1 MGWGSG
7 LLAIT
12 INVPSHPGGGG
23 GGLKVA
29 TPFSSFRVTRTGLQ
43 APVMCHWLLK
53 KGYVQWQSKATQE
66 CQEIYAVTT
75 D

>member
-12 INVPSHPGGGG
+12 INVPSHPGGEGGG

-29 TPFSSFRVTRTGLQ
+29 TPFSWFRVTRTGL
-43 APVMCHWLLK
+43 LK
-53 KGYVQWQSKATQE
+53 LINNSSS
-66 CQEIYAVTT
+66 
-75 D
+75 